1 MDKNSI
7 DDVIHLLINTPVMNL
22 ILDDDFKTLN
32 ELKNYLKNKNKN
44 ITKKK
49 LSEDNRERIFN
60 ESFEKSLKYND
71 KSEQLL
77 FFSSFIFSKMNDEDF
92 NISIYRYLR
101 NFE

>member
-22 ILDDDFKTLN
+22 ILDDDFNTLN
-32 ELKNYLKNKNKN
+32 KLKNYLKNKNKN

-49 LSEDNRERIFN
+49 LSEDNRELIFN
-60 ESFEKSLKYND
+60 ESLQKSLKYSTQ
-71 KSEQLL
+71 SEQLL
-77 FFSSFIFSKMNDEDF
+77 FFSSFIFEKMNDEDF

-101 NFE
+101 KFE

>member
-60 ESFEKSLKYND
+60 ESLQKSLKYND

-77 FFSSFIFSKMNDEDF
+77 FFSSFIFEKMNDEDF

-101 NFE
+101 KFE